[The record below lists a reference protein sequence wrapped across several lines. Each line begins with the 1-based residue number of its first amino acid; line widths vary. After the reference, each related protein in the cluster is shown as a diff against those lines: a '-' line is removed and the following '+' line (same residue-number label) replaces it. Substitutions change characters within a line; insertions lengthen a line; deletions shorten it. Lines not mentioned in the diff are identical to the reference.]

1 MWFEGKM
8 TVFGGCFREWKC
20 SRTDTSWSFSKYL
33 MPFFAKDNQI
43 AICNL
48 TVAMDSVFSFKNPF
62 YHSWFYHSYHRWFV
76 AKMTGF
82 FLLLFGKKGV
92 IAWTKVV
99 QSQSM
104 YGPVRTLDADFQPS
118 PSHIPALRHFLNFD
132 L

>member
-62 YHSWFYHSYHRWFV
+62 YHSWMWFV
-76 AKMTGF
+76 GKMTGF
-82 FLLLFGKKGV
+82 FFAAFWEKRCYCMDKSCSISKYV
-92 IAWTKVV
+92 WT
-99 QSQSM
+99 STHTRC
-104 YGPVRTLDADFQPS
+104 GF
-118 PSHIPALRHFLNFD
+118 PALP
-132 L
+132 

>member
-1 MWFEGKM
+1 M

-62 YHSWFYHSYHRWFV
+62 YHSWMWFV
-76 AKMTGF
+76 GKMTGF
-82 FLLLFGKKGV
+82 FCCFLGKKVLLHGQKLFNL
-92 IAWTKVV
+92 KVCTD
-99 QSQSM
+99 Q
-104 YGPVRTLDADFQPS
+104 YA
-118 PSHIPALRHFLNFD
+118 H
-132 L
+132 